1 MIPPILIPAPK
12 RGVWP
17 PGGRPQGHLLAR
29 GRDAGTNTSVSTPST
44 TSSQTHRFST
54 LLSLERER
62 YTEQV
67 LHPSSCGIVDLATD
81 LAPAVIALEELTGYR
96 ETAAEPIH
104 DWPFA
109 LLQEMIAYKAKAAGI
124 LVEMVNP
131 AYTNV
136 TCRQCSQTNRE
147 YRDGTEFHCTR
158 CGYEVHADVNAAI
171 NLAMRWLKE

>member
-1 MIPPILIPAPK
+1 MASPSSSPPVVVQVIIPTILVPAPK

-44 TSSQTHRFST
+44 TS
-54 LLSLERER
+54 
-62 YTEQV
+62 
-67 LHPSSCGIVDLATD
+67 
-81 LAPAVIALEELTGYR
+81 
-96 ETAAEPIH
+96 TAAEPIH

-109 LLQEMIAYKAKAAGI
+109 LLQEMIPYKAKAAGI
-124 LVEMVNP
+124 LIEMVNP
-131 AYTNV
+131 AYTSV

-147 YRDGTEFHCTR
+147 YRDGTEFHCTH

-171 NLAMRWLKE
+171 NLAMRWLKK